1 MPRKSRVK
9 SKSGYYHV
17 MLRGNEKKN
26 IFNNDDDKK
35 RFIEIL
41 AENKLDGKFY
51 LTAFCL
57 MSNHVHLM
65 IKEGNED
72 LSSSIKR
79 IAGTYVSYFNKKYDR
94 TGHLFQDRFRSEP
107 VEDESYVIA
116 LVRYIHQNP
125 VKAGLVK
132 KISDYKWSSYSC
144 YLSDDDE
151 MCQIV
156 DTDLILGIFSD
167 DKKKAIEQFKNYM
180 EQTEGTEVFIDI
192 EEEKMSTEEAK
203 ELFKKMAME
212 FGIKDIEN
220 LEIKKRK
227 EWHDLIKKYR
237 EKTGLS
243 IKDIASIAGVTR
255 YSIHKILKEK
265 GNA

>member
-26 IFNNDDDKK
+26 IFRSDDDKK

-79 IAGTYVSYFNKKYDR
+79 IAGTYVSYFNKK
-94 TGHLFQDRFRSEP
+94 
-107 VEDESYVIA
+107 
-116 LVRYIHQNP
+116 
-125 VKAGLVK
+125 
-132 KISDYKWSSYSC
+132 
-144 YLSDDDE
+144 
-151 MCQIV
+151 
-156 DTDLILGIFSD
+156 
-167 DKKKAIEQFKNYM
+167 
-180 EQTEGTEVFIDI
+180 
-192 EEEKMSTEEAK
+192 
-203 ELFKKMAME
+203 
-212 FGIKDIEN
+212 
-220 LEIKKRK
+220 
-227 EWHDLIKKYR
+227 
-237 EKTGLS
+237 
-243 IKDIASIAGVTR
+243 
-255 YSIHKILKEK
+255 
-265 GNA
+265 